1 MKREVFIKIVSFLR
15 HAIEGTEFNG
25 HVFAVGGCVRDMVLE
40 SDNIKDIDIVVDLEN
55 GGIRLANFFHE
66 KGLLLREPLVY
77 ERFGTSMFVLKEFA
91 DVPLEAVHTRSEQYP
106 DHNSRNPVQDFGPL
120 EEDCMRRDLTINA
133 LYLDIT
139 TGNVLDLTGMGK
151 TDIKYKIIRTPRNP
165 IDTYNDDPL
174 RMLRCIRFATRYNW
188 HIDGNTYAA
197 IKDMGHR
204 LSIITKER
212 IHDELEKIFKSDNWF
227 TGLDLLYKTGIY
239 QHILREDTFVSF
251 ASPMLTNIIDR
262 HDIMSSVMSKV
273 KADMRHVVIMALM
286 GANPNSLKELKF
298 SNKEIEFH
306 KKCLRELDHL
316 CKYITLPTQ
325 TNLKRL
331 MFELDNFKYGSLMML
346 LAIVPEEYL
355 TFAKELANMISDA
368 DASTEPSLLHMDTLP
383 IDGNDIMEI
392 FKVEP
397 SEHVKSLLNA
407 CTDYIIITLAPEDI
421 NRENCLSL
429 LHIPDVQQSIK
440 KMIA

>member
-1 MKREVFIKIVSFLR
+1 MKREAFIKIVSFLR

-40 SDNIKDIDIVVDLEN
+40 SDNIKDIDIVIDIEN
-55 GGIRLANFFHE
+55 GGIRLANFFYE

-77 ERFGTSMFVLKEFA
+77 ERFGTSMFVLKEFM

-106 DHNSRNPVQDFGPL
+106 DPNSRNPVQDFGPL

-133 LYLDIT
+133 LYLDIA

-151 TDIKYKIIRTPRNP
+151 ADIKYKIIRTLRNP
-165 IDTYNDDPL
+165 TDTYNDDPL

-188 HIDGNTYAA
+188 HIDSNTYDA

-204 LSIITKER
+204 LSIVPKER
-212 IHDELEKIFKSDNWF
+212 IHDELEQIFKSDNWF

-239 QHILREDTFVSF
+239 QYILREDTFVSS
-251 ASPMLTNIIDR
+251 ASLMLTNIIDR

-273 KADMRHVVIMALM
+273 NTDMRHVMIMALM

-306 KKCLRELDHL
+306 KKCLCELGYLH
-316 CKYITLPTQ
+316 KYITLPTQ

-331 MFELDNFKYGSLMML
+331 MFELDDFKYGSLMML
-346 LAIVPEEYL
+346 LAIVPDEYL
-355 TFAKELANMISDA
+355 AFTKELVNMISDA

-383 IDGNDIMEI
+383 IDGNDIMDI
-392 FKVEP
+392 FNIEP
-397 SEHVKSLLNA
+397 SPHVKTLMGA
-407 CTDYIIITLAPEDI
+407 CADYIITSLASKDIT
-421 NRENCLSL
+421 RENCLSL
-429 LHIPDVQQSIK
+429 LKQANEQTILTHLFQ
-440 KMIA
+440 